1 MSFTGADS
9 ALVERAARLAAVARG
24 EAGAI
29 ERERRLPD
37 ALVEGLR
44 DAGLFHMWAPAELG
58 GLDAD
63 IATFMEVVRT
73 LSEGDAAAGWV
84 VMIAAETN
92 ALAQWMPRATAE
104 AILSGGA
111 RPICVGTL
119 NPPAGT
125 LRAAAGGYIAEGQWP
140 FGSGFPNADWLIT
153 RARLLD
159 AEGEPALDERGSP
172 LMRAF
177 AVPAAQAEL
186 VDTWSA
192 PGLAGTGSFDYAMRE
207 VHVPAEFVF
216 EFAAPWT
223 SGPRSTLPL
232 GPHFQMGHGAHAIGV
247 ARAAMEAFAS
257 IASRS
262 AWGDRPAAE
271 VALAHHAR
279 GEAEALVS
287 SAEAWLDRILVAIWQ
302 RAEAREPQ
310 PPQAFNELQLAVV
323 HTVHACVRAADLLFE
338 AAGAQSLYRPNRL
351 ERAWRDLRAAGQHLH
366 AKDRHYAD
374 GGRRL
379 LDATPP

>member
-1 MSFTGADS
+1 MSFTGADP
-9 ALVERAARLAAVARG
+9 ALVEHAAALATVARG
-24 EAGAI
+24 EAEGI

-37 ALVEGLR
+37 SLVEALR
-44 DAGLFHMWAPAELG
+44 DAGLFHLWVPGELG
-58 GLDAD
+58 GLDANV
-63 IATFMEVVRT
+63 ATFMEVVRT

-92 ALAQWMPRATAE
+92 ALAQWMPRATADE
-104 AILSGGA
+104 IFGGDA

-125 LRAAAGGYIAEGQWP
+125 LRPVEGGYIAEGQWP
-140 FGSGFPNADWLIT
+140 FGSGFPNADWLVT

-159 AEGEPALDERGSP
+159 ADGEPALDDGGRP
-172 LMRAF
+172 QMRAF
-177 AVPAAQAEL
+177 AVPAVQAAL
-186 VDTWSA
+186 VDTWST

-223 SGPRSTLPL
+223 DGPRSTLPI
-232 GPHFQMGHGAHAIGV
+232 GPIFQVGHGAHAIGT
-247 ARAAMEAFAS
+247 ARQAMEAFAGITS
-257 IASRS
+257 TD
-262 AWGDRPAAE
+262 AWSQRPAAE

-279 GEAEALVS
+279 GEAEALVA
-287 SAEAWLDRILVAIWQ
+287 SAEAWLDRILGEIWQ
-302 RAEAREPQ
+302 HAEAGEAA
-310 PPQAFNELQLAVV
+310 PPEAFNALQLAVA

-338 AAGAQSLYRPNRL
+338 SAGAQSLYRSNRL

-366 AKDRHYAD
+366 AKGRHYAD

-379 LDATPP
+379 LDTESG

>member
-1 MSFTGADS
+1 MSFTGADPV
-9 ALVERAARLAAVARG
+9 LVEHAAALAAVARG
-24 EAGAI
+24 EAEAI

-37 ALVEGLR
+37 TLVGALR
-44 DAGLFHMWAPAELG
+44 DAGLFHLWVPGELG

-63 IATFMEVVRT
+63 VATFMEVVRT
-73 LSEGDAAAGWV
+73 LSEGDAATGWV
-84 VMIAAETN
+84 VVIAAETN

-104 AILSGGA
+104 AIFGGDA

-125 LRAAAGGYIAEGQWP
+125 LRPVEGGYVAEGQWP

-159 AEGEPALDERGSP
+159 ADGEPVLDDGGRP
-172 LMRAF
+172 QMRAF

-186 VDTWSA
+186 VDTWST
-192 PGLAGTGSFDYAMRE
+192 PGLAGTGSFDYSMRG
-207 VHVPAEFVF
+207 VQVPAEFVF

-223 SGPRSTLPL
+223 DGPRSALPI
-232 GPHFQMGHGAHAIGV
+232 GPIFQMGHGAHAIGV
-247 ARAAMEAFAS
+247 ARQAMAAFAAITS
-257 IASRS
+257 TD
-262 AWGDRPAAE
+262 AWSQRPAAE

-279 GEAEALVS
+279 GEAEALVA
-287 SAEAWLDRILVAIWQ
+287 SAEAWLDRVLGELWQ
-302 RAEAREPQ
+302 HAEAGETASPES
-310 PPQAFNELQLAVV
+310 FNALQLAVA

-338 AAGAQSLYRPNRL
+338 AAGAQSLYRSNRL

-366 AKDRHYAD
+366 AKGRHYAD

-379 LDATPP
+379 LEAESG

>member
-1 MSFTGADS
+1 MTLTGADPD
-9 ALVERAARLAAVARG
+9 LVARAAARAAVARG
-24 EAGAI
+24 EAEAI

-37 ALVEGLR
+37 PLVESLR
-44 DAGLFHMWAPAELG
+44 DAGLFHMWVPGELG
-58 GLDAD
+58 GLDANA
-63 IATFMEVVRT
+63 ATFMEVVRT
-73 LSEGDAAAGWV
+73 LAEGDAAAGWV

-104 AILSGGA
+104 EIFGGDA

-125 LRAAAGGYIAEGQWP
+125 LRPVDGGYVAEGQWP
-140 FGSGFPNADWLIT
+140 FGSGFPNADWLIS

-159 AEGEPALDERGSP
+159 ADGEPALDDRGQP
-172 LMRAF
+172 QMRAF
-177 AVPAAQAEL
+177 AVPAGRAAL
-186 VDTWSA
+186 VDTWSV
-192 PGLAGTGSFDYAMRE
+192 PGLAGTGSFDYSMHE
-207 VHVPAEFVF
+207 VHVPERFVF

-223 SGPRSTLPL
+223 GGPRATLPI
-232 GPHFQMGHGAHAIGV
+232 GPIFQMGHGAHAIGT
-247 ARAAMEAFAS
+247 ARQAMDAFAG
-257 IASRS
+257 IASRP
-262 AWGDRPAAE
+262 AWSERPAHE

-287 SAEAWLDRILVAIWQ
+287 SAEAWLDRILAAIWE
-302 RAEAREPQ
+302 RAEAGEPS
-310 PPQAFNELQLAVV
+310 PPEAFNALQLAVA

-338 AAGAQSLYRPNRL
+338 AAGAQSLYRSNRL

-379 LDATPP
+379 LATDSS

>member
-1 MSFTGADS
+1 MCVA
-9 ALVERAARLAAVARG
+9 VVARG
-24 EAGAI
+24 EAEAI

-37 ALVEGLR
+37 SLVEALR
-44 DAGLFHMWAPAELG
+44 DAGLFHLWVPGELG
-58 GLDAD
+58 GLDANV
-63 IATFMEVVRT
+63 ATFMEVVRT

-92 ALAQWMPRATAE
+92 ALAQWMPRDTAE
-104 AILSGGA
+104 AIFGGDA

-125 LRAAAGGYIAEGQWP
+125 LRPVEGGYVAEGQWP
-140 FGSGFPNADWLIT
+140 FGSGFPNADWLIS

-159 AEGEPALDERGSP
+159 ADGEPVLDDGGRP
-172 LMRAF
+172 QMRAF

-186 VDTWSA
+186 VDTWSV
-192 PGLAGTGSFDYAMRE
+192 PGLAGTGSFDYSMHE
-207 VHVPAEFVF
+207 VHVPAQFAF

-223 SGPRSTLPL
+223 SGPRSTLPI
-232 GPHFQMGHGAHAIGV
+232 GPIFQMGHGAHAIGT
-247 ARAAMEAFAS
+247 ARQAMEAFTEITA
-257 IASRS
+257 RP
-262 AWGDRPAAE
+262 AWSERPAAE

-279 GEAEALVS
+279 GEAEALVV
-287 SAEAWLDRILVAIWQ
+287 SAEAWLDRVLAGIWQ
-302 RAEAREPQ
+302 HAEAGEAA
-310 PPQAFNELQLAVV
+310 PPEAFNALQLAVA

-338 AAGAQSLYRPNRL
+338 SAGAQSLYRSNRL

-366 AKDRHYAD
+366 AKGRHYVD

-379 LDATPP
+379 LEAESG

>member
-1 MSFTGADS
+1 MSFAGAD
-9 ALVERAARLAAVARG
+9 AAIVERAAALAAVARS
-24 EAGAI
+24 EAEAI
-29 ERERRLPD
+29 ERDRRLP
-37 ALVEGLR
+37 ASLVEALR
-44 DAGLFHMWAPAELG
+44 DAGLFHLWAPAELG
-58 GLDAD
+58 GLDASV
-63 IATFMEVVRT
+63 ATFMEVVRT

-92 ALAQWMPRATAE
+92 ALAQWMPRDSAE
-104 AILSGGA
+104 EIFGGGA

-125 LRAAAGGYIAEGQWP
+125 LRPAEGGYLAEGQWP
-140 FGSGFPNADWLIT
+140 FGSGFPNADWLIS

-159 AEGEPALDERGSP
+159 ADGSPALDERGQP
-172 LMRAF
+172 RMRAF

-186 VDTWSA
+186 VDTWSV
-192 PGLAGTGSFDYAMRE
+192 PGLAGTGSFDYAMHE
-207 VHVPAEFVF
+207 VRVPAEFVF

-247 ARAAMEAFAS
+247 ARQAMEAFAG
-257 IASRS
+257 IASS
-262 AWGDRPAAE
+262 DAWSQRPAAE

-279 GEAEALVS
+279 GEAEALVA
-287 SAEAWLDRILVAIWQ
+287 SAEAWLDRILGEIWQ
-302 RAEAREPQ
+302 RAEDGEPQ
-310 PPQAFNELQLAVV
+310 PPEAFSALQLAVA

-338 AAGAQSLYRPNRL
+338 AAGAQSLYRSNRL

-366 AKDRHYAD
+366 AKGRHYAD

-379 LDATPP
+379 LDAESA

>member
-1 MSFTGADS
+1 MTFTGADP
-9 ALVERAARLAAVARG
+9 ALVEQAAALAAVARG
-24 EAGAI
+24 EAEAI

-37 ALVEGLR
+37 SLVEALR
-44 DAGLFHMWAPAELG
+44 DAGLFHLWVPGELG
-58 GLDAD
+58 GLDAN

-104 AILSGGA
+104 AIFGGGA
-111 RPICVGTL
+111 RPICIGTL

-125 LRAAAGGYIAEGQWP
+125 LRPVEGGYVAEGQWP
-140 FGSGFPNADWLIT
+140 FGSGFPNADWLIS

-159 AEGEPALDERGSP
+159 ADGEPALDDGGRP
-172 LMRAF
+172 QMRAF
-177 AVPAAQAEL
+177 AVPAEQAEL
-186 VDTWSA
+186 VDTWSV
-192 PGLAGTGSFDYAMRE
+192 PGLAGTGSFDYALRE
-207 VHVPAEFVF
+207 VHVPTEFVF

-223 SGPRSTLPL
+223 DGPRSTLPI
-232 GPHFQMGHGAHAIGV
+232 GPIFQMGHGAHAIGT
-247 ARAAMEAFAS
+247 ARQAMEAFAE
-257 IASRS
+257 ITA
-262 AWGDRPAAE
+262 RPAWSERPVAE

-279 GEAEALVS
+279 GEAEALVA
-287 SAEAWLDRILVAIWQ
+287 SAEAWLDRILGEIWQ
-302 RAEAREPQ
+302 HAEAGETA
-310 PPQAFNELQLAVV
+310 PPEAFNALQLAVA

-338 AAGAQSLYRPNRL
+338 SAGAQSLYRSNRL

-366 AKDRHYAD
+366 AKGRHYAD

-379 LDATPP
+379 LEAESG